1 MKVKVRDASFAGVFP
16 HHASGLPEFA
26 FAGRSNVGKSSLINK
41 LLNRKALVRISK
53 VPGKTRA
60 VNYFRVDLV
69 DLPSLYLVDLP
80 GYGYAKV
87 PKAMSH
93 EWSEL
98 ISRYLSNNTELK
110 LVMLLVDIR
119 RDLQEEERMLIDLM
133 KKSSA
138 RVVLVATKTDKLS
151 NNQRSKRVSELTGQ
165 CGLTPVITSATTGEG
180 MDDLWVNII
189 GSVQKA

>member
-16 HHASGLPEFA
+16 HHSAGLPQFA

-60 VNYFRVDLV
+60 VNFFKIDLV
-69 DLPSLYLVDLP
+69 DLPSIYLVDLP

-87 PKAMSH
+87 SRTISH
-93 EWSEL
+93 EWGDL
-98 ISRYLSNNTELK
+98 ISKYLSNNHELK

-119 RDLQEEERMLIDLM
+119 RDLEDEERMLIELM
-133 KKSSA
+133 AGSKAK
-138 RVVLVATKTDKLS
+138 VVLVATKTDKL
-151 NNQRSKRVSELTGQ
+151 NYGQRLKRASELSRQ
-165 CGLTPVITSATTGEG
+165 CGLSPLITSAAKGDG
-180 MDDLWVNII
+180 MDELWTQII
-189 GSVQKA
+189 TSID

>member
-16 HHASGLPEFA
+16 HHTPGLPQFA

-60 VNYFRVDLV
+60 VNLFRVDLV
-69 DLPSLYLVDLP
+69 DLPSIYLVDLP

-87 PKAMSH
+87 SRTISH
-93 EWSEL
+93 EWGEL
-98 ISRYLSNNTELK
+98 ISRYLSNNHELR

-119 RDLQEEERMLIDLM
+119 RDLEDEERMLIDLM
-133 KKSSA
+133 DKSPA
-138 RVVLVATKTDKLS
+138 KVVLVATKTDKLNYS
-151 NNQRSKRVSELTGQ
+151 GRLKRASELSKQ
-165 CGLTPVITSATTGEG
+165 CGGLSPVITSAATGDG
-180 MDDLWVNII
+180 MDDLWTRII
-189 GSVQKA
+189 TSIPG

>member
-16 HHASGLPEFA
+16 HHSAGLPQFA

-60 VNYFRVDLV
+60 VNFFKIDLV
-69 DLPSLYLVDLP
+69 DLPSIYLVDLP

-87 PKAMSH
+87 SRTISH
-93 EWSEL
+93 EWGDL
-98 ISRYLSNNTELK
+98 ISKYLSNNHELK

-119 RDLQEEERMLIDLM
+119 RDLEDEERMLIELM
-133 KKSSA
+133 AKSPA
-138 RVVLVATKTDKLS
+138 KVVLVATKTDKL
-151 NNQRSKRVSELTGQ
+151 NYGQRLKRASELSKQ
-165 CGLTPVITSATTGEG
+165 CGLSPVITSAAKGEG
-180 MDDLWVNII
+180 MDELWTQII
-189 GSVQKA
+189 TSID